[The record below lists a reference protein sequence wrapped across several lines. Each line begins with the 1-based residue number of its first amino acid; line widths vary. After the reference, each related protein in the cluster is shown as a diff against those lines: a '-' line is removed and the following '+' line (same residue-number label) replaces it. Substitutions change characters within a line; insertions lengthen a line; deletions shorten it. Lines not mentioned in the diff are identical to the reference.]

1 MAEPFEEKR
10 GVFHFGA
17 AGRVIASRQRSKI
30 PRSGAA
36 KPLRV
41 RPATRGL
48 LRRCAPR
55 NDKPEVAHWLKYTQL
70 RQHFRAEAVGYTL
83 VSVRLHS

>member
-41 RPATRGL
+41 LTRFRGDCFGDSPLAMTGLTDTNCHLRPREAGL
-48 LRRCAPR
+48 
-55 NDKPEVAHWLKYTQL
+55 
-70 RQHFRAEAVGYTL
+70 
-83 VSVRLHS
+83 